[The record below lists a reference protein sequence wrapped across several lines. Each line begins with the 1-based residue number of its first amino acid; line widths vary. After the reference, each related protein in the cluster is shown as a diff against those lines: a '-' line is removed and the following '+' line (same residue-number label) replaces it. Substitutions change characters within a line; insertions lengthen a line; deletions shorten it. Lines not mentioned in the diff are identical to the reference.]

1 MRRRWYFHTQTCLLL
16 LWRTHSNTSSR
27 MNVHTFWAVH
37 NNRCNITF
45 GPCGVCLS
53 AESGQSGPGGV
64 AQWDGMSASTLSL
77 SQSVHALPGSPS
89 VWSLPPLHIPSFA
102 CLCTAQ
108 SRRADTLTQ
117 SQQVRRQKA
126 HIQTKGTTLET
137 DRETSV
143 LQAAGKLLE
152 GSCSTGTLPKQ
163 PRLGK
168 TPSTPFGDFN
178 FHVIIV

>member
-1 MRRRWYFHTQTCLLL
+1 MQTCLLL
-16 LWRTHSNTSSR
+16 LWRTHSNVSSR
-27 MNVHTFWAVH
+27 MNVHTFWAVR
-37 NNRCNITF
+37 NNRCTITF

-89 VWSLPPLHIPSFA
+89 VWSLSPLHIPSFA

-117 SQQVRRQKA
+117 SQQVRQQKA
-126 HIQTKGTTLET
+126 HIQTKGTTLKT
-137 DRETSV
+137 D
-143 LQAAGKLLE
+143 GKRQYCKQP
-152 GSCSTGTLPKQ
+152 GSCWKAAAALGHCPNSQDLEKHLLHPLEILTLM
-163 PRLGK
+163 L
-168 TPSTPFGDFN
+168 
-178 FHVIIV
+178 